1 MTLTRWPM
9 VFTMGVLAAAAG
21 CVDLSPV
28 AFEAPE
34 GGALDARD
42 DAPPDGP
49 SADAL
54 AADCTSCL
62 STGPCSVAWTA
73 CTANDQCGKFAAC
86 MSASL
91 CWAASLTDLANLSP
105 CLISCAT
112 AAGIMSQ
119 NSPAAVLISPVY
131 TCAQNPAQ
139 CEPACIPGGDR

>member
-1 MTLTRWPM
+1 MTLARWPT
-9 VFTMGVLAAAAG
+9 VFMMGVLAGASG

-34 GGALDARD
+34 GGASDAHD
-42 DAPPDGP
+42 EAPLDGP

-54 AADCTSCL
+54 AAECTTCL
-62 STGPCSVAWTA
+62 STGPCSAALTA
-73 CTANDQCGKFAAC
+73 CNADAECAKFAAC

-105 CLISCAT
+105 CLVTCAT
-112 AAGIMSQ
+112 GAGITSQ

-139 CEPACIPGGDR
+139 CESACIPGGDP